1 MKAMDKVDK
10 SILNLLQKNA
20 RITNKELAQE
30 MGLST
35 TPVFERVKKLEKSG
49 VIKNYV
55 ALVDNQKVN
64 KELVAFISIKLDKHS
79 KGNLLNF
86 QNSINRLPEV
96 MECFHIAGNV
106 DYILKVA
113 VANMQDYQRFM
124 TERLSAIENINS
136 LESSFVMEEVKRE
149 TAYSIV

>member
-1 MKAMDKVDK
+1 MDKVDK
-10 SILNLLQKNA
+10 NILNLLQKNA